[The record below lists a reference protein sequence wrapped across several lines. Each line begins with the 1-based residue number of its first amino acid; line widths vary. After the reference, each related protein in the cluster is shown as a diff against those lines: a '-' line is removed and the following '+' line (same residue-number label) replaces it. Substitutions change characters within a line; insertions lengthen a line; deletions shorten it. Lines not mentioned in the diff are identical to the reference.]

1 MQVLALSAEVKGSGR
16 SRALDPGC
24 RIAPGQAVGRGKRA
38 EMRGESRPGVWG
50 SDRTNATTALACD
63 LGANAPVSG
72 PVHLFDLR
80 DLRGETATTA
90 RGGHGVYVDTCRVS
104 GGAPVFARPL
114 REGCGSHALQMQRI
128 SRWGLLWWRTS
139 LVVVRRKVLAA
150 YQRMSGRPPQL
161 PPPPPASYKF
171 EPFSRFAF
179 WSTLDSLLGGIPY
192 P

>member
-1 MQVLALSAEVKGSGR
+1 MQATGAQLRAQCPSRGSEGPIPPSVAVSLPFPRFSHVEAVGAAFVGAAGQRARVGCVLPRLQVLALSAEVKGSGR

-50 SDRTNATTALACD
+50 SDRTNATTALACN

-114 REGCGSHALQMQRI
+114 REGCGSHALQMQ
-128 SRWGLLWWRTS
+128 
-139 LVVVRRKVLAA
+139 
-150 YQRMSGRPPQL
+150 
-161 PPPPPASYKF
+161 
-171 EPFSRFAF
+171 
-179 WSTLDSLLGGIPY
+179 
-192 P
+192 